1 MFNLKLGMAYNTGL
15 LFHKYL
21 YKHSTNNVKFSY
33 LHKHNLKLVQ
43 NFFHSKPTVILGIE
57 SSCDDTAC
65 GIVDT
70 NGQILGEAINS
81 QYLTHLNLGGI
92 IPSVARV
99 LHKNNITKTCE
110 NALRAANLKLKD
122 IDAIATTVKPGL
134 PMSLR
139 VGTQFGKYLAQ
150 IGKKPFIPIH
160 HMEAH
165 ALTARMNREIDFPYL
180 ILLVSGA
187 HCLLAI
193 VDNVNKFYLLG
204 TSINNAPGEM
214 FDKVARRLKL
224 KNIPEFRTLNG
235 GLAIEIAA
243 NKASNIEQFFF
254 PPVMTRCSDCN
265 FSFSTFLTFCNK
277 YIKLEEEKHNI
288 MGDAVI
294 PDAYN
299 LCAALQLATVT
310 HICHRTQRAM
320 EFINKMSLFP
330 KNKRTLVISGGV
342 ASNNFLAEALNI
354 VSTELGYS
362 LIRTPPKLC
371 TDNGTMIAWN
381 GIEKWIADVDIIRNP
396 NEIEKIEIKKTAPF
410 GENWIKKVEAANLK
424 CKWVKIKKKFL
435 NN

>member
-33 LHKHNLKLVQ
+33 LHKRNLKLVQ

-70 NGQILGEAINS
+70 NGQILGEAISS
-81 QYLTHLNLGGI
+81 QHLTHLNLGGI

-99 LHKNNITKTCE
+99 LHRNNITKTCE
-110 NALRAANLKLKD
+110 NALRAANLKLRD

-150 IGKKPFIPIH
+150 IGKKPLIPIH

-204 TSINNAPGEM
+204 TSVNNAPGEM

-224 KNIPEFRTLNG
+224 KNIPEFSTLNG

-243 NKASNIEQFFF
+243 NKASNIEQFLF
-254 PPVMTRCSDCN
+254 PPVMT
-265 FSFSTFLTFCNK
+265 K
-277 YIKLEEEKHNI
+277 Y
-288 MGDAVI
+288 
-294 PDAYN
+294 P
-299 LCAALQLATVT
+299 LQLATVT

-320 EFINKMSLFP
+320 EFVNKMSLFP
-330 KNKRTLVISGGV
+330 KHKRTLVVSGGV
-342 ASNNFLAEALNI
+342 ACNNFLAKALNI

-362 LIRTPPKLC
+362 FIRTPPKLC

-396 NEIEKIEIKKTAPF
+396 NEIEKIEIEKTAPL
-410 GENWIKKVEAANLK
+410 GENWIQKVEAANLK
-424 CKWVKIKKKFL
+424 CKWVKIKKKLF
-435 NN
+435 